1 MYEKEKRSLTE
12 ALQKQLKDQ
21 SDALK
26 KELDAKL
33 AEVARLRSVEQV
45 KLKKL
50 AQQKAQYDHKV
61 NTEFV
66 QQQKEAVI
74 NKFEKREKKVKQMEF
89 IEKRLDQMEKNKPLY
104 YGADTE

>member
-1 MYEKEKRSLTE
+1 MYEKEKRTLTE
-12 ALQKQLKDQ
+12 ALQKQFKDQ

-50 AQQKAQYDHKV
+50 AQQKA
-61 NTEFV
+61 
-66 QQQKEAVI
+66 
-74 NKFEKREKKVKQMEF
+74 
-89 IEKRLDQMEKNKPLY
+89 
-104 YGADTE
+104 

>member
-1 MYEKEKRSLTE
+1 MYEKEKRTLTE

-66 QQQKEAVI
+66 
-74 NKFEKREKKVKQMEF
+74 
-89 IEKRLDQMEKNKPLY
+89 
-104 YGADTE
+104 